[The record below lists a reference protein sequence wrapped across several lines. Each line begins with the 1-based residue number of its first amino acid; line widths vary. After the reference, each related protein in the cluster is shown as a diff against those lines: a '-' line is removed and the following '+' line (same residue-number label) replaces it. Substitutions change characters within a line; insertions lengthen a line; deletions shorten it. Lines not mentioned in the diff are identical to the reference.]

1 MNEEEYSL
9 VALGKHLVSR
19 KKAIFGLRL
28 IGRLSTSRN

>member
-19 KKAIFGLRL
+19 CYQVTHLWVKADRKAEHK
-28 IGRLSTSRN
+28 